1 MKCRS
6 SHTQS
11 EASHYGK
18 NKQDSFLRHSG
29 ASLFASVIGVI
40 IDKPTLGLLGV
51 TVALIAI
58 VMLCCFILDA
68 LHAKK

>member
-1 MKCRS
+1 MKPAIM
-6 SHTQS
+6 
-11 EASHYGK
+11 EK
-18 NKQDSFLRHSG
+18 INKTTFFATLG
-29 ASLFASVIGVI
+29 ASLFASVISVI
-40 IDKPTLGLLGV
+40 IDKPALGLLGV